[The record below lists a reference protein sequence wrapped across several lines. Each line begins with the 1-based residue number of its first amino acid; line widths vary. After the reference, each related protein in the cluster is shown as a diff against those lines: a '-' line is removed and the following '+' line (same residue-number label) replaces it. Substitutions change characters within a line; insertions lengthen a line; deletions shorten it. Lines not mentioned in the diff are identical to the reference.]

1 MSEQQQA
8 VFSIEKV
15 YVKDASLEIPN
26 APQIF
31 LEQETPQMEVSVH
44 TAAQALPQEGLF
56 ETVLTVTVTAKAGE
70 KTVFLVEVAQAGIF
84 QIRNVPEKDM
94 GPVLA
99 VACPSV
105 LLPYA
110 REAVSSMIT
119 RAGFPP
125 VMLHHMNFESLYEQ
139 RQQEARAQQPAQSPA
154 PSVN

>member
-26 APQIF
+26 APHVF
-31 LEQETPQMEVSVH
+31 LEQEPPQMEVSVH
-44 TAAQALPQEGLF
+44 TGAQALPQEGLY
-56 ETVLTVTVTAKAGE
+56 ETVLTVTVTAKIGE
-70 KTVFLVEVAQAGIF
+70 KTAFLVEIAQAGIF
-84 QIRNVPEKDM
+84 QIRNVPEQDLA
-94 GPVLA
+94 PLLA
-99 VACPSV
+99 VACPGV

-125 VMLHHMNFESLYEQ
+125 VMLHHMNFDALYQQ
-139 RQQEARAQQPAQSPA
+139 RQQELRAQQPAQPSPPA
-154 PSVN
+154 AN

>member
-26 APQIF
+26 APQVF
-31 LEQETPQMEVSVH
+31 LEQEPPQMEVNVH
-44 TAAQALPQEGLF
+44 TGAQALAQEGLY
-56 ETVLTVTVTAKAGE
+56 ETVLTVTVTAKNGD
-70 KTVFLVEVAQAGIF
+70 KTAFLVEIAQAGIF
-84 QIRNVPEKDM
+84 QIRNIPEQDL
-94 GPVLA
+94 GAVLA
-99 VACPSV
+99 VACPGV

-125 VMLHHMNFESLYEQ
+125 VMLHHMNFEALYQQ
-139 RQQEARAQQPAQSPA
+139 RQQELRAQQAQPAA
-154 PSVN
+154 PTAN